1 MFDGQKE
8 FQEEVR
14 RIVELFKREI
24 SGVRTNRPTASLIE
38 EIKVN
43 YYDQQTPLK
52 HMGSIGV
59 TLPREIHIQVWDVAA
74 LLAIAKAIETS
85 SVGLVP
91 QIDGNVVRVFLPELS
106 MERREEFKKYVKKT
120 AEEFR
125 IQIRHFR
132 DDIMKKI
139 EKAEEAGEITEDEK
153 FREREIAQK
162 VVEGGNAEIEKILET
177 KIKEIEE

>member
-14 RIVELFKREI
+14 RATDTFKREI

-38 EIKVN
+38 EIKAN
-43 YYDQQTPLK
+43 YYDAPTPLK
-52 HMGSIGV
+52 HLGSIGV
-59 TLPREIHIQVWDVAA
+59 TLPREIHMQVWDTAA
-74 LLAIAKAIETS
+74 LPAIAKAIETS

-91 QIDGNVVRVFLPELS
+91 QVDGNIIRVFLPELS
-106 MERREEFKKYVKKT
+106 EERREEFKKHIKKT

-125 IQIRHFR
+125 IQIRHSR
-132 DDIMKKI
+132 DDMMKKI

-153 FREREIAQK
+153 FRERETAQK
-162 VVEGGNAEIEKILET
+162 TVESGNAEIERILDA
-177 KIKEIEE
+177 KIKEIDE